1 MNQRCP
7 RRKSTVEQFVS
18 LMILLGALL
27 GATLPMHAQSDAE
40 SMDIVGLKLGM
51 TQSEA
56 LAALKAHDAALVFA
70 EEESFFNYTDGVSY
84 FQTEP
89 FLSKIVASDPG
100 SAQAIGSILLYFTP
114 PPNGGKL
121 WAIDRKEEIKDSQP
135 TLEQYTEAL
144 VKKYGPPLATS
155 REGYALTWD
164 FPKGS
169 TTCLLR
175 PPNDPA
181 FPQFRPRN
189 NNSGDLMSALRAGQQ
204 GKRVP
209 DDLSV
214 CGSQLYYLLGTTNGQ
229 VINNFHAIL
238 IDVAGY
244 ATAEEAAGDH
254 VAKLEE
260 SAVQARTGKGQAP
273 KL

>member
-1 MNQRCP
+1 MNHLCP
-7 RRKSTVEQFVS
+7 RSKSIVGRITS
-18 LMILLGALL
+18 LVILLGTLSA
-27 GATLPMHAQSDAE
+27 ATLSVHAQGDAGK
-40 SMDIVGLKLGM
+40 MDIVGLTLGM
-51 TQSEA
+51 TQGEA
-56 LAALKAHDAALVFA
+56 LAALKAHDGTLAIA
-70 EEESFFNYTDGVSY
+70 EEASFFNYTDGVDY

-89 FLSKIVASDPG
+89 FLAKIVASKPG
-100 SAQAIGSILLYFTP
+100 TSDSIQLYFTP
-114 PPNGGKL
+114 PPNAGKL
-121 WAIDRKEEIKDSQP
+121 WAVDRKEEIRESQP

-164 FPKGS
+164 IPNGS
-169 TTCLLR
+169 PTCLLR

-204 GKRVP
+204 ARRVP

-214 CGSQLYYLLGTTNGQ
+214 CGSQLYYLLATTGGQ

-244 ATAEEAAGDH
+244 ATAEEAAGEH

-260 SAVQARTGKGQAP
+260 SAVQARAGKGQAP